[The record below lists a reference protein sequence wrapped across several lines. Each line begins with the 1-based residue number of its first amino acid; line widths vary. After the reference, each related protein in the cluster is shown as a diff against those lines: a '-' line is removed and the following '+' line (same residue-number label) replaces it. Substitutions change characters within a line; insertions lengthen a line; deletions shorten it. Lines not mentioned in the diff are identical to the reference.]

1 MPKYI
6 INSANSVPPLQVS
19 VHPITG
25 RVIGKTVFII
35 AIIKIRAPTYCLLL
49 LHSALCKIGTSFLS
63 YKNPELGIWQIRKLG
78 FGKVNLTVVTGL
90 GLEQTLD
97 PRSCT

>member
-25 RVIGKTVFII
+25 RVIVKTVFII
-35 AIIKIRAPTYCLLL
+35 AIIKIRAPTNGLLL
-49 LHSALCKIGTSFLS
+49 
-63 YKNPELGIWQIRKLG
+63 
-78 FGKVNLTVVTGL
+78 
-90 GLEQTLD
+90 
-97 PRSCT
+97 